1 MVGALVAS
9 ADGVSC
15 GASIKTERDC
25 ASGWRSCQPIL
36 IPAEATEIKAR
47 PTDLPRVVAV
57 LEDLLQIAKCASI
70 TGEPKTNLLTLT
82 IQKHHGSRVR
92 IAVSQP

>member
-25 ASGWRSCQPIL
+25 ASGWVSCQPIL
-36 IPAEATEIKAR
+36 IVTEA
-47 PTDLPRVVAV
+47 L
-57 LEDLLQIAKCASI
+57 
-70 TGEPKTNLLTLT
+70 GN
-82 IQKHHGSRVR
+82 
-92 IAVSQP
+92 